1 MPRRLRIHVPGA
13 FYHVTLRGNHQCA
26 LFVADHDR
34 LLLNKIVART
44 LEKFEARL
52 HAYCWMT
59 NHLHFL
65 IQAGATALSSPMRE
79 IAAEFARAMQSK
91 LETTGHFFERR
102 YHASMVDVDS
112 YLLQLVRYIHLNPV
126 KARLAADA
134 AGFRWSSH
142 HVYMGLRSEPWVT
155 TDFVLAMFGA
165 ERGSAQSAYA
175 KFVGGDAAA
184 DWSPPVNSR
193 GSQLAVLG
201 DDGFGQRAAADSLT
215 RMPARSGVSLADLI
229 AEACR
234 RFETDAQRLTSPVRD
249 RYVTKVRAW
258 IAHQA
263 HHRGVATLAA
273 VARALGRDESTL
285 RQAMRLHKT
294 EIE

>member
-1 MPRRLRIHVPGA
+1 MPRRFRIQIPGA
-13 FYHVTLRGNHQCA
+13 FYHVTLRGNHQGA
-26 LFVADHDR
+26 IFVADNDR
-34 LLLNKIVART
+34 RLLNKIVART
-44 LEKFEARL
+44 LEKFDARL

-65 IQAGATALSSPMRE
+65 IQMGAIALSNSMRQ

-102 YHASMVDVDS
+102 YHASLVDVDS

-126 KARLAADA
+126 KARMVTDVAA
-134 AGFRWSSH
+134 FHWSSH
-142 HVYMGLRSEPWVT
+142 HVYMGKRTEPWVT

-165 ERGSAQSAYA
+165 DRGGAQLAYL
-175 KFVGGDAAA
+175 KFLGCDAAL
-184 DWSPPVNSR
+184 DWSPPVDSR

-201 DDGFGQRAAADSLT
+201 DDAFHQRAEAVSPTMKSAQD
-215 RMPARSGVSLADLI
+215 PARLADLI

-234 RFETDAQRLTSPVRD
+234 RFEIDVERVASPVRD
-249 RYVTKVRAW
+249 RYVTQVRAW

-263 HHRGVATLAA
+263 RQRGMASLAA

-285 RQAMRLHKT
+285 REAMRLHKV